1 MKDDSFIWT
10 VGLGVFTLLVVG
22 GAGLVAMGERLGTA
36 SERNRLY
43 DKCLTEHESLP
54 HKDAVAVCKERVK

>member
-1 MKDDSFIWT
+1 MKDDT
-10 VGLGVFTLLVVG
+10 VLFMGLGVFALLVVG

-43 DKCLTEHESLP
+43 AKCLKEHEALP
-54 HKDAVAVCKERVK
+54 HKDAVALCKERVK